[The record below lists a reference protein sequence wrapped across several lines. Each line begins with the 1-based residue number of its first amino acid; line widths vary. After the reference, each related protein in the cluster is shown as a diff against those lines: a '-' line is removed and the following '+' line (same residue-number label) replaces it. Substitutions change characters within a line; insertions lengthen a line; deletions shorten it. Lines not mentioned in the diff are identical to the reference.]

1 MTAFRLRTGA
11 IALVALASASVSP
24 LQAFQA
30 SDAGFGPA
38 MRRAHELALGSLKR
52 VPVLH
57 HSPSCVV
64 VRFSP
69 GDAQAYRAS
78 VRALVG
84 DGAHQVLDAE
94 LGLELVATRLR
105 PRAAL
110 ERLAGFVE
118 YAELD
123 VVQRAIGLP
132 NDPNFPNQ
140 WGCHN
145 TGQTVN
151 ADFGIAGADINAPQ
165 AWDVGVG
172 DPSFAVAV
180 IDTGVLHTH
189 PDLAANIWSNP
200 GEIAGNGV
208 DDDGNGYVDDVRGW
222 DFAGIDANPV
232 DEHGH
237 GTHVAGTIGAVGGNG
252 IGNAGVA
259 WRCKLVPLRFIGATG
274 GLTSDAVLAIG
285 YCRAKGIKVSNN
297 SWGSTT
303 FAQSLSDAIAQ
314 AGAAGHLFVAAAGNN
329 SQDSGV
335 APFYPAAY
343 PHASII
349 SVAASNN
356 DDARAYFSNWSSTSV
371 DLCAPGM
378 NIHSTHLS
386 NAYTWMSGTSMAAPH
401 VAGAAVLAWSANP
414 DWNLSQ
420 VRSRILSTTRPVA
433 ALQGIVATGGV
444 LDLAAVMGHVPGPNS
459 APTVSITTPS
469 GNISV
474 GLGVIVTFSGA
485 ASDPEQGN
493 LSSSI
498 SWSSSLAGNLGV
510 GATISTSVLGA
521 GTHTITARVIDAG
534 DLVATATRQVT
545 VGTPPPPPATP
556 NAPTTFRVR
565 RQSAGIASLTWRDN
579 STNETGFEIERQR
592 QSGSTWIQTTTF
604 ATPANSVSTTNNA
617 GAGTFRYRIRA
628 RNGTAASAWTA
639 YASITL

>member
-1 MTAFRLRTGA
+1 
-11 IALVALASASVSP
+11 
-24 LQAFQA
+24 
-30 SDAGFGPA
+30 
-38 MRRAHELALGSLKR
+38 MRAAHEMAVGALQR
-52 VPVLH
+52 VPALH
-57 HSPSCVV
+57 HGPTCVV
-64 VRFSP
+64 VRFGP
-69 GDAQAYRAS
+69 DDTQAYRAS

-84 DGAHQVLDAE
+84 DGAHQVLDEE

-105 PRAAL
+105 PHAAL
-110 ERLAGFVE
+110 DRLAGFVE

-132 NDPNFPNQ
+132 NDPNFANQ

-151 ADFGIAGADINAPQ
+151 ADFGVAGADINAPQ

-172 DPSFAVAV
+172 NPDFAVAV
-180 IDTGVLHTH
+180 VDTGVLHTH
-189 PDLAANIWSNP
+189 PDLSANIWTNP

-208 DDDGNGYVDDVRGW
+208 DDDANGYVDDVRGC
-222 DFAGIDANPV
+222 DFAGIDNNPV

-237 GTHVAGTIGAVGGNG
+237 GTHVAGTIGAVGDNG
-252 IGNAGVA
+252 LGNAGVA

-303 FAQSLSDAIAQ
+303 FAQSLSDAIAL

-329 SQDSGV
+329 AQDSGV

-343 PHASII
+343 AHDSIL

-371 DLCAPGM
+371 DLGAPGM
-378 NIHSTHLS
+378 NIHSTWLS
-386 NAYTWMSGTSMAAPH
+386 NSYAWMNGTSMAAPH
-401 VAGAAVLAWSANP
+401 VAGAAVLVWSANAS
-414 DWNLSQ
+414 WSHAQ

-444 LDLAAVMGHVPGPNS
+444 LDAAAAMGYVPGPNS
-459 APTVSITTPS
+459 APTVSITTPN
-469 GNISV
+469 GDISV
-474 GLGVIVTFSGA
+474 GVGIIVTFGGT

-498 SWSSSLAGNLGV
+498 AWSSNLVGNLGA
-510 GATISTSVLGA
+510 GATISTSALGT
-521 GTHTITARVIDAG
+521 GVHTITARVVDLG
-534 DLVATATRQVT
+534 GLVATATRQVT
-545 VGTPPPPPATP
+545 VGSSPPPTP
-556 NAPTTFRVR
+556 RNAPTTFRVR
-565 RQSAGIASLTWRDN
+565 RQSAGLASLTWRDN

-592 QSGSTWIQTTTF
+592 RSGSNWLETTTLT
-604 ATPANSVSTTNNA
+604 TPANAVATTNNA
-617 GAGTFRYRIRA
+617 GPGTFRYRIRA
-628 RNGTAASAWTA
+628 RNGSAASAWTA